1 MSKNLELKKEVVAAI
16 KQKFDKAH
24 SVVVVDFKGITVEQV
39 TALRAK
45 FREAGVEYSVLKNT
59 LVRRALMDS
68 KVEGLDDVLI
78 GPSAFA
84 FGMKDVVSPAKVV
97 FDFVNNAKTNIVTVK
112 GGLMGSKVLSAAMVE
127 ELAKTPSRNE
137 LLARLLGSLQSSIG
151 GFVRVLDAIA
161 AKQAESGQTA

>member
-1 MSKNLELKKEVVAAI
+1 MSKNLELKKEAVAEI
-16 KQKFDKAH
+16 KQKFDQAQ

-39 TALRAK
+39 TELRAK
-45 FREAGVEYSVLKNT
+45 FREAGVEYCVLKNT
-59 LVRRALMDS
+59 LVHRALMDS
-68 KVEGLDDVLI
+68 KLDGFDAMLT

-97 FDFVNNAKTNIVTVK
+97 YDFVANAKTNIVTVK
-112 GGLMGSKVLSAAMVE
+112 GGLMGDIVLNAAKVE

-161 AKQAESGQTA
+161 TKQAGN

>member
-1 MSKNLELKKEVVAAI
+1 MSKNLELKKTAVAEI
-16 KQKFDKAH
+16 KQKFDQAQ

-39 TALRAK
+39 TELRAK
-45 FREAGVEYSVLKNT
+45 FREAGVEYCVLKNT
-59 LVRRALMDS
+59 LVHRALMDS
-68 KVEGLDDVLI
+68 RFDGFDAMLT

-97 FDFVNNAKTNIVTVK
+97 YDFVANAKTNIVTVK
-112 GGLMGSKVLSAAMVE
+112 GGLMGDVVLNAAKVE

-161 AKQAESGQTA
+161 AKQAGN